1 MDELARADPFR
12 LNRYRSGNDS
22 LCAVPCPQCGDVFD
36 SIEQRDDGPNLL
48 GGGEGRES
56 SFELRG
62 FYGDPQDVDRRND
75 ERMLNRHSKMA
86 KRALQFEFWGIVGH
100 TRFPPYHRHCVTG
113 VSQASA
119 DQAAYP
125 AWTENRMSHWEILQ
139 PGAGA
144 LRTAERRS
152 SD

>member
-1 MDELARADPFR
+1 MDELARGDPFR
-12 LNRYRSGNDS
+12 LNRNRSGNDA
-22 LCAVPCPQCGDVFD
+22 LCAVPCPQYGHVFD
-36 SIEQRDDGPNLL
+36 SIEQRDHGPNLL
-48 GGGEGRES
+48 GGGERRES
-56 SFELRG
+56 CFELRG
-62 FYGDPQDVDRRND
+62 FYRDPQDVDRRND

-86 KRALQFEFWGIVGH
+86 KRALQLQFCGIVGH

-125 AWTENRMSHWEILQ
+125 ARTENRMSHSVILQ
-139 PGAGA
+139 PGARA
-144 LRTAERRS
+144 LRTAERHS